1 MKKEEYVGL
10 EIEVI
15 EFKEENIITESPT
28 PIGGGDEDDD

>member
-10 EIEVI
+10 EIEII
-15 EFKEENIITESPT
+15 EFREGNIVTDSQT